1 MKVEEALAILERT
14 LPPGSLNT
22 VKTLVFRH
30 SWEGKGYADIA
41 EDAGYDPDYIKGVA
55 AGLWHS
61 LSEVF
66 GQKVTKK
73 NFRSLLIQRYSS
85 SQAPTP
91 TASLSRTSNPVSTNS
106 SFSATAQLLE
116 NPSSLFEKRWD
127 WGEAPDVSIFYG
139 RKTELAQLR
148 EYIQA
153 EPQSIELG
161 ESTQR
166 TTSSVRLL
174 AVMGMGGIGKSALV
188 VKLVEQ
194 LKTKFDVVIWRSL
207 RYAPAPK
214 IILTQLLSFI
224 APDTSDKTTNLSP
237 TLTASPG
244 SNSLSEI
251 GELIRLCRT
260 YRCLIVLDNVET
272 ILHEGTTG
280 RYRPGCEGYG
290 ELFRAMGETVHQSC
304 LLLTT
309 REKPPEIAALEGTGQ
324 AVRSF
329 LLEGSPDAAITL
341 LESVYGSPE
350 QKRCLCELYGYSP
363 LALKIVSTA
372 IQDLFEGEVAQ
383 FLEHR
388 SVIFNGIRRLLD
400 PQFQRLSP
408 LEMTIMFWLAIDH
421 GQTTVKQLHRDLIPP
436 VSQAS
441 ILQALEAL
449 TWRSLVKREGRK
461 KQVNLTSSEDSKT
474 SKKKT
479 EENYYTIEPMVM
491 EYLTHCLTEQIVS
504 ELTSGE
510 IKQFVTH
517 TLIKTTGNRVVRE
530 HQRASILEP
539 IARALQMTFSSSR
552 ALLEQ
557 LQNILERLRELEK
570 QGSGYGV
577 GNWLNLCVRLQI
589 DLSGYDFSHL
599 TVWHADLKQVNLHG
613 VNFAYANLSHSVF
626 TTNIGEITAL
636 AFSHDNAYLATG
648 NIWGEVRLWS
658 LQSENHQQLMSP
670 SHRAEVTAVTWSND
684 GQTLASSSHDGT
696 IRLWDIQT
704 GHCRQVWSGHH
715 GGVNG
720 IVWSHRGQM
729 LATCG
734 EDGMIRL
741 WDVRRGRVY
750 REMEAKSRVAAIT
763 FSSNGILASGNE
775 DSTIQL
781 WDINTGECLRT
792 CIGHQERVNCVMFVP
807 VHSPWEGLEV
817 GTALGGETSS
827 FTTDWLTGDEGQT
840 SDLTVKRPDI
850 APILVSGSDDCTLK
864 LWDVSNQTCL
874 QTWRGHTHRIDSIT
888 NSPDEPI
895 LATGSNDGT
904 VKLWNRHTGECLRT
918 LHHTPDPIRALAFS
932 TDGKIL
938 AIGTCEG
945 TIQFWNMQIAKYQET
960 LRALG
965 AYEQMNITGV
975 TGLTTDQISRI
986 VALGAVM

>member
-61 LSEVF
+61 LSEIF

-73 NFRSLLIQRYSS
+73 NFRSLVIQRFSS
-85 SQAPTP
+85 VQATTATVSPPSPPTSTP
-91 TASLSRTSNPVSTNS
+91 KETNLTSSPGAEDKGS
-106 SFSATAQLLE
+106 SAFQ
-116 NPSSLFEKRWD
+116 NRWD
-127 WGEAPDVSIFYG
+127 WGEAPDVSLFYG
-139 RKTELAQLR
+139 RQTELAQLQQ
-148 EYIQA
+148 YIQ
-153 EPQSIELG
+153 ID
-161 ESTQR
+161 
-166 TTSSVRLL
+166 SVRLL
-174 AVMGMGGIGKSALV
+174 AVMGMGGMGKSALV

-194 LKTKFDVVIWRSL
+194 LKTEFDVVIWRSL

-214 IILTQLLSFI
+214 TILTQLLSFI
-224 APDTSDKTTNLSP
+224 APATSDATATLSP
-237 TLTASPG
+237 TPTAAAG
-244 SNSLSEI
+244 SSSLGEI

-260 YRCLIVLDNVET
+260 HRCLIILDNVES

-324 AVRSF
+324 AVRSY
-329 LLEGSPDAAITL
+329 LLAGSTDAAIAL

-363 LALKIVSTA
+363 LAIKIVSTA
-372 IQDLFEGEVAQ
+372 IQDLFEAEIAQ

-408 LEMTIMFWLAIDH
+408 LEMTIMFWLAIDR

-449 TWRSLVKREGRK
+449 TWRSLVKREGRRK
-461 KQVNLTSSEDSKT
+461 PEVHRRENGKT
-474 SKKKT
+474 GKKKT

-491 EYLTHCLTEQIVS
+491 EYLTHCLTEQIVR
-504 ELTSGE
+504 ELTTGE

-517 TLIKTTGNRVVRE
+517 PLIKTTGNGPVRE
-530 HQRASILEP
+530 HQRSSILEP

-557 LQNILERLRELEK
+557 LENILERLREMEK

-599 TVWHADLKQVNLHG
+599 TVWHADLRQVNLHR
-613 VNFAYANLSHSVF
+613 VNFAHANLSHSLF
-626 TTNIGEITAL
+626 ATNVGEITAI
-636 AFSHDNAYLATG
+636 AFNRDNSYIATG

-658 LQSENHQQLMSP
+658 LRSGNQQRLMSP
-670 SHRAEVTAVTWSND
+670 SHRAAVTGVAWSGD
-684 GQTLASSSHDGT
+684 GQTLASGSQDGT
-696 IRLWDIQT
+696 VRLWDVET

-715 GGVNG
+715 GGVSG

-734 EDGMIRL
+734 EDEMIRL

-750 REMEAKSRVAAIT
+750 REMEVKSRVNAIAAT
-763 FSSNGILASGNE
+763 PNGLLACGND

-792 CIGHQERVNCVMFVP
+792 CTGHQDRVNCVMFAP

-817 GTALGGETSS
+817 GTSLGGEFSS
-827 FTTDWLTGDEGQT
+827 LTNTRLTDGEGLTD
-840 SDLTVKRPDI
+840 DLAIKRPDI
-850 APILVSGSDDCTLK
+850 APILISGSDDCTLK

-874 QTWRGHTHRIDSIT
+874 QTWRGHTHRIESIT
-888 NSPDEPI
+888 NSPDDPI
-895 LATGSNDGT
+895 LASGSNDGT
-904 VKLWNRHTGECLRT
+904 VKLWNRHTGQCLRT

-932 TDGKIL
+932 YDGKIL

-945 TIQFWNMQIAKYQET
+945 TVQLWNIKMTRYQDT
-960 LRALG
+960 FRASG
-965 AYEQMNITGV
+965 AYEQMNIKGV
-975 TGLTTDQISRI
+975 TGLTSDQIGRI
-986 VALGAVM
+986 VALGGVSSNSD